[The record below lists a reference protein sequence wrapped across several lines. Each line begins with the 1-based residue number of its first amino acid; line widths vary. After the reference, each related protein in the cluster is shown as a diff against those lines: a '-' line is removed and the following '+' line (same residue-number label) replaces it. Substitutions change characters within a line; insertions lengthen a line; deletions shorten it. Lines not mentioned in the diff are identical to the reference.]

1 LIPHYTWWSRRIQVP
16 LAVAQFIVAF
26 FELYALAG
34 VVFAALFLPRAVA
47 RMDHGVAG
55 APWTLRL
62 MLLPGAAALWPL
74 LAWRWI
80 AGASAPIERNP
91 HRVRVG

>member
-1 LIPHYTWWSRRIQVP
+1 MPLEVARIV
-16 LAVAQFIVAF
+16 VALFG
-26 FELYALAG
+26 LYALSG
-34 VVFAALFLPRAVA
+34 IVFAAVFLPRAVA

-62 MLLPGAAALWPL
+62 LLLPGAAALWPL

-80 AGASAPIERNP
+80 TGASAPIERNP
-91 HRVRVG
+91 HRVTVGSR

>member
-1 LIPHYTWWSRRIQVP
+1 MSLGI
-16 LAVAQFIVAF
+16 AQFIVAF

-34 VVFAALFLPRAVA
+34 VVLAALFLPRAVA
-47 RMDHGVAG
+47 RMDHRVAG

-62 MLLPGAAALWPL
+62 VLLPGVAALWPL
-74 LAWRWI
+74 IAWRWI

-91 HRVRVG
+91 HRAKAAAR

>member
-1 LIPHYTWWSRRIQVP
+1 VS
-16 LAVAQFIVAF
+16 LALAQFIVGS
-26 FELYALAG
+26 FELYAVTG
-34 VVFAALFLPRAVA
+34 VAFAAVFLPRAVA

-62 MLLPGAAALWPL
+62 LLLPGVAALWPL
-74 LAWRWI
+74 IAWRWI

-91 HRVRVG
+91 HRAKVAAR